1 MKSASDGLPKGLRR
15 GGQATEKLRKAMN
28 AIPDEVLVY
37 LAESSGFYQTGNAL
51 MSHAEIMFNEGR
63 RSLFGEILHF
73 QNAEDDRIK
82 RLQKRAIEEAKTTSL
97 EGGFILDT
105 E

>member
-15 GGQATEKLRKAMN
+15 GAQAHERLRKAMLS
-28 AIPDEVLVY
+28 IPDEVMVY
-37 LAESSGFYQTGNAL
+37 LAESSGFYQTGNHL

-73 QNAEDDRIK
+73 QNAEPERIK
-82 RLQKRAIEEAKTTSL
+82 RLEQLAIAEAKTTSV
-97 EGGFILDT
+97 EGGYTLDM